1 MSILKLSLLSSIQQ
15 YFEPNDKDKYNK
27 IPKRDNL
34 SKILCFVIGYS
45 GSYNYSG
52 TIKEILFSEK
62 LHVVRITCNMDKQYC
77 WGQYHEYLQGSRLL
91 FLVNSLKEIIKR
103 NN

>member
-1 MSILKLSLLSSIQQ
+1 MSILKLNLLSSVQQ
-15 YFEPNDKDKYNK
+15 YFEPNNKDKYDK

-34 SKILCFVIGYS
+34 SKILCFIIGYS

-62 LHVVRITCNMDKQYC
+62 LHIIRITCNANGQDC
-77 WGQYHEYLQGSRLL
+77 WGQYHEYLQGKRLL
-91 FLVNSLKEIIKR
+91 FMLNSLKEIIERK
-103 NN
+103 

>member
-1 MSILKLSLLSSIQQ
+1 MSILKLSLLSSVQQ
-15 YFEPNDKDKYNK
+15 YFEPQDKDKYDK

-34 SKILCFVIGYS
+34 SKILCFIIGYS

-62 LHVVRITCNMDKQYC
+62 LHIIRITCNANGQDC
-77 WGQYHEYLQGSRLL
+77 WGQYHEYLQGKRLL
-91 FLVNSLKEIIKR
+91 FMLNSLKEIIERK
-103 NN
+103 